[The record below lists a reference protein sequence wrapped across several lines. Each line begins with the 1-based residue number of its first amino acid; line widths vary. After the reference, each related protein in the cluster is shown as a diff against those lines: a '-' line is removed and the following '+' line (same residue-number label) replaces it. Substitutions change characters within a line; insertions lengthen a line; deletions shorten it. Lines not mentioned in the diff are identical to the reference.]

1 MTPLCSGVDAMVHAI
16 EAYTSKHK
24 KNLVSDVLAREALAL
39 LTSNIRCVNNMD
51 IVCGH
56 LNNMDLWTLV
66 HLVMVIYWFTMEPKF
81 QLQQAEM

>member
-1 MTPLCSGVDAMVHAI
+1 MVHAI

-39 LTSNIRCVNNMD
+39 LSSNIRFVNN

-56 LNNMDLWTLV
+56 
-66 HLVMVIYWFTMEPKF
+66 YEP
-81 QLQQAEM
+81 